1 MKEGIILKA
10 QHGCWDLPKRLK
22 KFLKS
27 IKKDFVVR
35 TYGETNFLD
44 SRNVYLEPR
53 NKEAIEKNL
62 PKIKKILKE
71 LDINNYGPDEWIKLS
86 VKYYHGNMTI
96 EAIRLSDYSLLG
108 KITIKEKPWSR
119 RPLDS
124 DVFCGFFTTQYGKNK
139 ILVDNFG
146 ISRYLPDKPFYDQ

>member
-71 LDINNYGPDEWIKLS
+71 LENDFPYELQVGE
-86 VKYYHGNMTI
+86 VEI
-96 EAIRLSDYSLLG
+96 EEVGIYSTWNSAYWG
-108 KITIKEKPWSR
+108 SR
-119 RPLDS
+119 II
-124 DVFCGFFTTQYGKNK
+124 YKAK
-139 ILVDNFG
+139 
-146 ISRYLPDKPFYDQ
+146 K